1 MKFQGW
7 HFRNSFQMEEE
18 LGGAC
23 PCLPDGEASAS
34 EAAELSCR
42 ALGQGFRG
50 GLALLLFTG
59 LGSCLTLEDEPR
71 ASSIFQVTSASS
83 SCFLGLSEPWSPV
96 LRALSA
102 GFAFRPLSGW
112 YLLQGPSLVL
122 QRDLSVWLGPLP
134 WVVVE
139 GSTSGPALEFP
150 TCLFFFFVAVTYGSS
165 RAKG

>member
-1 MKFQGW
+1 MVRLLLQ
-7 HFRNSFQMEEE
+7 RLQSFLAE
-18 LGGAC
+18 LWGR
-23 PCLPDGEASAS
+23 AS
-34 EAAELSCR
+34 EGVWRCCFS
-42 ALGQGFRG
+42 Q
-50 GLALLLFTG
+50 GLAPASPWRMSREL
-59 LGSCLTLEDEPR
+59 R
-71 ASSIFQVTSASS
+71 ASSRLQFCLLLLLPRSFRA
-83 SCFLGLSEPWSPV
+83 LEPWSPV

-134 WVVVE
+134 CVVLE

-165 RAKG
+165 WAKG

>member
-96 LRALSA
+96 LRALS
-102 GFAFRPLSGW
+102 
-112 YLLQGPSLVL
+112 QVSLP
-122 QRDLSVWLGPLP
+122 DLSQAGTFFRGLLLCCSGTLVSGLGLSLA
-134 WVVVE
+134 W
-139 GSTSGPALEFP
+139 SWRALLLALRLNFLCVFSFSLWP
-150 TCLFFFFVAVTYGSS
+150 
-165 RAKG
+165 